1 MDECLIYETSTV
13 INGTTYIVRSIIPS
27 KDDIKVI
34 KNKIKK
40 LILNNLENKEN
51 KQKHPPNDLI

>member
-40 LILNNLENKEN
+40 LILNNLENKDN
-51 KQKHPPNDLI
+51 KQKNIRLMT

>member
-40 LILNNLENKEN
+40 LILNNLESKEN
-51 KQKHPPNDLI
+51 KQKTSA